1 MEFHVDFGKYA
12 SDAFAKLTPD
22 LEGIYE
28 DAKNRTLAS
37 VRRQQ
42 TALAATSGAVSFA
55 VPFLHVPLA
64 AADMAVVMNRMAV
77 ASYSIGAVKGELYGK
92 SNVLEDED
100 FAIVLGIWCGYT
112 DMDQIV
118 HMKGDEDHVKAM
130 QSEAGAKTLGRTAL
144 KYLGSLTAE
153 QLLYRMAGHLATR
166 IGVRAGGKLTLGAIP
181 VIGAAVGATTNSLMM
196 DSLCDAAEKY
206 YDWKLGPATPIE
218 AAA

>member
-1 MEFHVDFGKYA
+1 MEFHVDFGEYA
-12 SDAFAKLTPD
+12 ADIIAQLTPD

-28 DAKNRTLAS
+28 DAKDRSLTS
-37 VRRQQ
+37 VRRTQ
-42 TALAATSGAVSFA
+42 TALAATSGAVAFA
-55 VPFLHVPLA
+55 VPFLHLPMA
-64 AADMAVVMNRMAV
+64 AADLAVIMNRMAV

-92 SNVLEDED
+92 GNVLEDED

-112 DMDQIV
+112 DIEQIV
-118 HMKGDEDHVKAM
+118 RMKGDEDHVKAM
-130 QSEAGAKTLGRTAL
+130 QSEAGAKALGRTAL
-144 KYLGSLTAE
+144 KYLGSLTTE
-153 QLLYRMAGHLATR
+153 QLLYRMAGRLATR
-166 IGVRAGGKLTLGAIP
+166 IGAKAGGKLTLGAIP